1 MTNAKNLKFLTNTGL
16 FAIVLSAGLH
26 LSTTA
31 LADTANG
38 SNTTNKV
45 YDPYY
50 MSATSTSASV
60 VTLVGY
66 HF

>member
-1 MTNAKNLKFLTNTGL
+1 MTNTKNLKFLGNTGL
-16 FAIVLSAGLH
+16 FAIVLSAGFH

-38 SNTTNKV
+38 SNATNKGC
-45 YDPYY
+45 DHYY
-50 MSATSTSASV
+50 MSATNTSASV